1 MNRKMKSL
9 SSIGATLLLCCAS
22 ASGSEADDPHLPLW
36 EVGVAGAGTSTP
48 AYPAS
53 DQRSERALALPFLI
67 YRGEVLRADQS
78 GIGARLLHTDAI
90 EFDVGFA
97 LSLPARSDDVP
108 ARSGMPDLGPLVE
121 FGPRVKVTL
130 ARPAP
135 GSFVRLEVPLR
146 AVFEANGGLR
156 REGWAFEPKLVY
168 ETGDAL
174 GRWNLNAN
182 LGVVLADAKFSNYF
196 YEIKQPFATIDRPS
210 YRAKSG
216 LMSTRAGV
224 SGWHKLGPDWRL
236 FGFIRYDNYAGSANR
251 ASPLFEQ
258 NSGVSIGIGFAW
270 TLYRSKASAR
280 K

>member
-1 MNRKMKSL
+1 MKSL
-9 SSIGATLLLCCAS
+9 SSVAATLLLCCAS
-22 ASGSEADDPHLPLW
+22 ASGNEVDGPGLPLW
-36 EVGVAGAGTSTP
+36 EVGVAGAGASTP

-53 DQRSERALALPFLI
+53 DRRSERALALPFLI

-78 GIGARLLHTDAI
+78 GIGARLLYTDAV
-90 EFDVGFA
+90 ELDVGFA

-108 ARSGMPDLGPLVE
+108 ARAGMPDLGPLVE

-130 ARPAP
+130 LRPAA
-135 GSFVRLEVPLR
+135 GSAVRLEVPLR
-146 AVFEANGGLR
+146 AVIEVKGGLR

-174 GRWNLNAN
+174 GTWNLNAN
-182 LGVVLADAKFSNYF
+182 LGMVLADAKLGNYF
-196 YEIKQPFATIDRPS
+196 YEVKQPFATIDRPS
-210 YRAKSG
+210 YQARSG

-224 SGWHKLGPDWRL
+224 SGWRRLGSDWRL

-258 NSGVSIGIGFAW
+258 NSGVSAGIGFAW
-270 TLYRSKASAR
+270 TLYRSQASAR